1 MTLTTHAVVGAGISS
16 AFGLMPG
23 GSFLAGFFSHF
34 LLDCLPHWDY
44 DLKSATIDKVNPL
57 NNDLPIC
64 REAVGDFV
72 KIGFDFFLG
81 LSLALIFFTGHG
93 QGYWLSILLGA
104 FGGMLPDGLQFLY
117 LKFRHEPLTFF
128 FRFHTFMHAKT
139 EIEDTFWGLFLTGL
153 VLILAL
159 GLGNWSFFI
168 W

>member
-1 MTLTTHAVVGAGISS
+1 
-16 AFGLMPG
+16 
-23 GSFLAGFFSHF
+23 
-34 LLDCLPHWDY
+34 
-44 DLKSATIDKVNPL
+44 IDKANPL

-93 QGYWLSILLGA
+93 QTYWLSILLGA

-117 LKFRHEPLTFF
+117 LKFRREPLTLF
-128 FRFHTFMHAKT
+128 FRFHAFMHTKT
-139 EIEDTFWGLFLTGL
+139 EIKDTFWGLFLTGL
-153 VLILAL
+153 VLALAL